1 MNANWTKKIL
11 AAAVLLGGTLTGP
24 AATAQTPDPAAQ
36 QVQTFYDALLDS
48 MKHSKELGIQG
59 RYNKLKPVIEQT
71 FDLTDMASIS
81 VGPDKWATLSP
92 ADQQTLSLAFER
104 MTVANYA
111 KNFDGFSGEKFIVEP
126 ASTVRGTDRVVQSKL
141 VAKDQTV
148 PFGYRMRQIGGT
160 WKILDIY
167 LNGNM
172 SQLAIQRSE
181 YGATFSAGGA
191 AGLAKK
197 LNEKSEKLLGG

>member
-1 MNANWTKKIL
+1 MKIDSLKKIL
-11 AAAVLLGGTLTGP
+11 VAAILLGGAMTAS
-24 AATAQTPDPAAQ
+24 AATAQASDPAVQ

-48 MKHSKELGIQG
+48 MKHAKELGTQG

-71 FDLTDMASIS
+71 FDLADMASIS
-81 VGPDKWATLSP
+81 IGPDKWAALSA
-92 ADQQTLSLAFER
+92 ADQHTLLQAFER
-104 MTVANYA
+104 MTVASYA
-111 KNFDGFSGEKFIVEP
+111 KNFDGFSGEKFIVDP
-126 ASTVRGTDRVVQSKL
+126 ASTTRGSDRIVQSKL
-141 VAKDQTV
+141 VTGSQTV
-148 PFGYRMRQIGGT
+148 PFGYRMRQSGGT

-191 AGLAKK
+191 AVLAKK
-197 LNEKSEKLLGG
+197 LEEKSAQLLGG

>member
-1 MNANWTKKIL
+1 MNANRMKRVL
-11 AAAVLLGGTLTGP
+11 AAVVLLGGALAGS
-24 AATAQTPDPAAQ
+24 AVTAQTPDPAAQ

-48 MKHSKELGIQG
+48 MKHAKELGLQG

-81 VGPDKWATLSP
+81 IGPDKWATLSP
-92 ADQQTLSLAFER
+92 ADQQTLTVAFER
-104 MTVANYA
+104 LTVANYA
-111 KNFDGFSGEKFIVEP
+111 KNFDGYDGEKFTVDP
-126 ASTVRGTDRVVQSKL
+126 AVQARGTDRVVQTKL
-141 VAKDQTV
+141 VAKNQTV

-191 AGLAKK
+191 AALTKK
-197 LNEKSEKLLGG
+197 LNEKSEQLLGG

>member
-1 MNANWTKKIL
+1 MNTISTKKIL
-11 AAAVLLGGTLTGP
+11 GAAVLLIGAFAGS
-24 AATAQTPDPAAQ
+24 AATAQAPDPAVQ

-48 MKHSKELGIQG
+48 MKHAKELGTQG
-59 RYNKLKPVIEQT
+59 RYSKLKPVIEQT

-81 VGPDKWATLSP
+81 VGPDKWTALSP
-92 ADQQTLSLAFER
+92 ADQQALTAAFER
-104 MTVANYA
+104 LTVANYA
-111 KNFDGFSGEKFIVEP
+111 KNFDGYDGEKFVVEP

-141 VAKDQTV
+141 VAKTQTV
-148 PFGYRMRQIGGT
+148 PFGYRMRQAGGA

-181 YGATFSAGGA
+181 YAATFAAGGA

-197 LNEKSEKLLGG
+197 LDEKSAQLLRD

>member
-11 AAAVLLGGTLTGP
+11 AAAVLLGGALTGP
-24 AATAQTPDPAAQ
+24 AATAQAPDPAAQ

-48 MKHSKELGIQG
+48 MKHAKELGVKG
-59 RYNKLKPVIEQT
+59 RYEKLKPVIEQT

-81 VGPDKWATLSP
+81 VGPDKWAALSA
-92 ADQQTLSLAFER
+92 ADQQTLSVAFER

-111 KNFDGFSGEKFIVEP
+111 KNFDGFSGEKFIVEA

-167 LNGNM
+167 LNGNI
-172 SQLAIQRSE
+172 SQLSVNRSD

-191 AGLAKK
+191 AALIKK
-197 LNEKSEKLLGG
+197 FNEKSEQLLGG

>member
-1 MNANWTKKIL
+1 MRIDTMKKTFV
-11 AAAVLLGGTLTGP
+11 AAILLGGAIATST
-24 AATAQTPDPAAQ
+24 ATAQVSDPAVQ

-48 MKHSKELGIQG
+48 MKHAKELGTQG

-71 FDLTDMASIS
+71 FDLADMAAISI
-81 VGPDKWATLSP
+81 GPDKWATLS
-92 ADQQTLSLAFER
+92 ASDQHALLVAFER
-104 MTVANYA
+104 MTVASYA
-111 KNFDGFSGEKFIVEP
+111 KNFDGFSGEKFIVDP
-126 ASTVRGTDRVVQSKL
+126 TILVRGSDRVVQSKL
-141 VAKDQTV
+141 VAGSQTV
-148 PFGYRMRQIGGT
+148 PFGYKLRQTGGT

-191 AGLAKK
+191 AALAKK
-197 LNEKSEKLLGG
+197 LDEKSAQLLGG